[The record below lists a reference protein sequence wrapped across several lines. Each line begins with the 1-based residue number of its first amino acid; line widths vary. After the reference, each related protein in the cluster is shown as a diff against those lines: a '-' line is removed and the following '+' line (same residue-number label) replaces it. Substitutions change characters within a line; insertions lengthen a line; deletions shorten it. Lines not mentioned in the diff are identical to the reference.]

1 MTTKDDVKLAWLSY
15 DLAWERWRRGAIS
28 EKQVTKVLYNAMKIQ
43 LAYDEIQEKL
53 KKKREELHKPKEN

>member
-1 MTTKDDVKLAWLSY
+1 VTTKDDVKLAWLSY

-28 EKQVTKVLYNAMKIQ
+28 EEQVTKVLHNAMKIQ
-43 LAYDEIQEKL
+43 LAYDEAQEKL